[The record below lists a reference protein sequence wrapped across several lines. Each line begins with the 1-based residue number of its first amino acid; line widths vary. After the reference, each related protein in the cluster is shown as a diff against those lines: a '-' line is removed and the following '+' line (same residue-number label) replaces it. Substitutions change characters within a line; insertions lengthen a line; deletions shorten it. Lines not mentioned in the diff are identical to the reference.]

1 VRPADV
7 VKAAREIMGGARAA
21 EFERLDP
28 IRVALEPRSR
38 HGQPSVELP
47 KNALPVMKNLALKS
61 RTNLLP
67 LVLDT
72 FSQVMK
78 VDGFTPTED
87 DGGKSWSYWQRN
99 RFDAL
104 QTGVHRSA
112 LAFGSSYVT
121 VLPGTNGPAWQPR
134 SPLTMTA
141 LYADPTV
148 DEWPILALDVDGSM
162 LRLYDEDNVYYIGH
176 ENAPRPFVGY
186 ASTPW
191 GAATPPVA
199 DLAFIEA
206 RPHPMGVCPVVRYRD
221 RMLLDGE
228 EQFGIV
234 EPLMS
239 IQQRIDETVFGM
251 LIAQFYSAFKQRYV
265 IGWVPADE
273 REKLQASASTMWTF
287 EDATVKVGE
296 LTETDLTRYISAK
309 DSAKADM
316 AAIAQVP
323 AQALGQQGISNVSG
337 AVMDGLETGK
347 DFKAAEITTSFG
359 ESHEQLF
366 RASAH
371 IDGHEAVA
379 ADFAAEVRWRNTVQ
393 VSLAQATDALGKWVA
408 QLGVNDKLAR
418 NMLPGWTDQME
429 RENARLGPS
438 VQPDA
443 AHGGADP
450 LGAFLAQME
459 RQAGPVGQ

>member
-1 VRPADV
+1 
-7 VKAAREIMGGARAA
+7 
-21 EFERLDP
+21 
-28 IRVALEPRSR
+28 
-38 HGQPSVELP
+38 
-47 KNALPVMKNLALKS
+47 
-61 RTNLLP
+61 
-67 LVLDT
+67 
-72 FSQVMK
+72 
-78 VDGFTPTED
+78 
-87 DGGKSWSYWQRN
+87 
-99 RFDAL
+99 
-104 QTGVHRSA
+104 
-112 LAFGSSYVT
+112 
-121 VLPGTNGPAWQPR
+121 
-134 SPLTMTA
+134 
-141 LYADPTV
+141 
-148 DEWPILALDVDGSM
+148 
-162 LRLYDEDNVYYIGH
+162 
-176 ENAPRPFVGY
+176 
-186 ASTPW
+186 
-191 GAATPPVA
+191 
-199 DLAFIEA
+199 
-206 RPHPMGVCPVVRYRD
+206 MGVCPVVRYRD

-228 EQFGIV
+228 EQFGII
-234 EPLMS
+234 EPLLS

-251 LIAQFYSAFKQRYV
+251 LVAQFYSAFKQRYV

-273 REKLQASASTMWTF
+273 SEKLKASASQLWTF

-309 DSAKADM
+309 DSAKLDM

-371 IDGHEAVA
+371 LDGHEAVA

-438 VQPDA
+438 TLVADQQPLHA
-443 AHGGADP
+443 AADP
-450 LGAFLAQME
+450 LETFLAHLD
-459 RQAGPVGQ
+459 RQGGPVQQ